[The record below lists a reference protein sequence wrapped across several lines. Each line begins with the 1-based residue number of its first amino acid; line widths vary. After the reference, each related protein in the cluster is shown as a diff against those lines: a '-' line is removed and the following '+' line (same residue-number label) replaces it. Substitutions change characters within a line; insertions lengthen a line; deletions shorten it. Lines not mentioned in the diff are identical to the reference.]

1 MNLSRVSPCLPSA
14 NHSWDGLQH
23 FQKMDAWS
31 NLHGVSPL
39 SPCLSLAGFLYDY
52 TQTYDC
58 SFYLAGL
65 CYLLSS
71 LSLFMEPLAQR
82 WKARSKLSHGSGSS
96 GGGVENSCRTNGCFT
111 PDRLQQ
117 NGAV

>member
-1 MNLSRVSPCLPSA
+1 MLYKTVLLEGGTKFDYFLCYSCLI
-14 NHSWDGLQH
+14 
-23 FQKMDAWS
+23 
-31 NLHGVSPL
+31 
-39 SPCLSLAGFLYDY
+39 GFLYDY

-71 LSLFMEPLAQR
+71 VSLFMEPLAQR
-82 WKARSKLSHGSGSS
+82 WKARRKQDQAKRA
-96 GGGVENSCRTNGCFT
+96 ENSCKTNGCFT
-111 PDRLQQ
+111 PDRLQ

>member
-1 MNLSRVSPCLPSA
+1 M
-14 NHSWDGLQH
+14 
-23 FQKMDAWS
+23 
-31 NLHGVSPL
+31 
-39 SPCLSLAGFLYDY
+39 SLAGFLYDY

-82 WKARSKLSHGSGSS
+82 WKARSKLSHGGSS
-96 GGGVENSCRTNGCFT
+96 SVESSCRTNGCFT

>member
-1 MNLSRVSPCLPSA
+1 MKHPHMLFLLC
-14 NHSWDGLQH
+14 
-23 FQKMDAWS
+23 F
-31 NLHGVSPL
+31 
-39 SPCLSLAGFLYDY
+39 AGFLYDY

-82 WKARSKLSHGSGSS
+82 WRARNKLTHDKRAES
-96 GGGVENSCRTNGCFT
+96 SCRTNGCFT
-111 PDRLQQ
+111 PDRLQ